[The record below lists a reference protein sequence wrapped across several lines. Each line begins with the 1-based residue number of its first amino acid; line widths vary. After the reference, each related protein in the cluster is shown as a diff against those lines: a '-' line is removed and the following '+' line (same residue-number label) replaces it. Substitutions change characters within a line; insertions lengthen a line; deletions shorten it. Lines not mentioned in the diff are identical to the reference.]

1 MKIIEA
7 IIKKGEW
14 LLDALKRIGY
24 DMIPTNTI
32 LDKTLTGIG
41 ATSCEIRA
49 KRNSII
55 IEPNVPVILCKLENE
70 EVIIEAVYAKVKPYP
85 IIKFLQRNDIPY
97 KKILTTPESF
107 HKIRTDAQKIGI
119 NIYGDDWFCLFD
131 ECEKITQDHD
141 YRRTISQPIYDFFQ
155 FKNKAFV
162 SATPLHIPH
171 SEFER
176 QNFQKIKI
184 VPDYDYKKDLQ
195 LIVTNSF
202 IRQLRNKIAELED
215 SPCVCIFINKTDAIN
230 AIIDELNLKDYKIF
244 CSEKSVKKLIERGI
258 NKAYSEI
265 QYPFAKYN
273 FFTCR
278 FYSGL
283 DISLY
288 PTKPDIIMLT
298 DLRVANYTM
307 IDPLTEAIQI
317 QGRFRKE
324 GDDEQ
329 TYRTLT
335 HIATVNPNMEVMT
348 DKALENYLAQSANT
362 YWKTKKDLER
372 TEDENKR
379 KSLIRDLN
387 NMGYKEL
394 LDDRGEVNPFSIS
407 NRYNEERVKSYYI
420 SGNALLQAYL
430 STNHFN
436 VDYIED
442 LQTIGEDDIL
452 RFNRIQNDK
461 ELRRQIVHALEQLR
475 NDYKSRQIGRETAR
489 LYIKLLKR
497 FDETNYILPIYKKI
511 GLDGIEKCNYNKT
524 LLNKAIKQF
533 DKEQAEIVRFNPHI
547 LKAIQDEFELDVY
560 LPKTNIQNRLKRIF
574 KQYGINYK
582 VTQSTIEDYY
592 DTNESNSK
600 QQPSYKLNHY
610 KFDGRIFDAPP

>member
-1 MKIIEA
+1 MKIMEA

-14 LLDALKRIGY
+14 LLAALKRIGY

-32 LDKTLTGIG
+32 LDKTLTGLG
-41 ATSCEIRA
+41 ATHSEIHS

-70 EVIIEAVYAKVKPYP
+70 EVIIEAVYAEIKPYP
-85 IIKFLQRNDIPY
+85 IIKFLQRDDIPY

-107 HKIRTDAQKIGI
+107 HKIRAAAQKAEI

-155 FKNKAFV
+155 FKNKAFI

-202 IRQLRNKIAELED
+202 IRQLRNKITELED

-230 AIIDELNLKDYKIF
+230 ALIDELHLKDYKIF
-244 CSEKSVKKLIERGI
+244 CSKKSVKKLIERGI

-265 QYPFAKYN
+265 QYPFAKFN

-278 FYSGL
+278 FFSGL

-288 PTKPDIIMLT
+288 PIKPDIIMLT

-324 GDDEQ
+324 GNDEQ
-329 TYRTLT
+329 TYHTLT
-335 HIATVNPNMEVMT
+335 HIATVNPDMEVMT
-348 DKALENYLAQSANT
+348 DKALEIYLAQSADT
-362 YWKTKKDLER
+362 YWNMKEELDNTV
-372 TEDENKR
+372 DENKR

-387 NMGYKEL
+387 NMEYKEL
-394 LDDRGEVNPFSIS
+394 LDDRGDINPFSIS

-436 VDYIED
+436 VNYIED
-442 LQTIGEDDIL
+442 LQAIGEDDIL

-461 ELRRQIVHALEQLR
+461 ELRKQIVRTLEQLH
-475 NDYKSRQIGRETAR
+475 NDYINGQINKEAAA
-489 LYIKLLKR
+489 LYIGLLKR

-511 GLDGIEKCNYNKT
+511 GFDGIERCNYNKT
-524 LLNKAIKQF
+524 LLNKAIKQY
-533 DKEQAEIVRFNPHI
+533 DKEQAEIIRFSLHV
-547 LKAIQDEFELDVY
+547 LKDIQDEYELDVY

-600 QQPSYKLNHY
+600 QQPSYKLNRF
-610 KFDGRIFDAPP
+610 KFDDRIFDAPP